1 MISKKKYFIILLR
14 KELEKLIFSEKF
26 QISFHII
33 YFKGPTKDIEF
44 NDFNDPETLFDD
56 IKSRKIR
63 FEDVEK
69 NQIEF
74 ESKLSSIRI
83 GTNKP
88 KKQLSEMENITKF
101 YKSREE
107 VIKSYNDYFKMVHKA
122 AYDSKHGKD
131 SKY

>member
-1 MISKKKYFIILLR
+1 MISKKKYFIILSW
-14 KELEKLIFSEKF
+14 KELEKLVFSEKF

-33 YFKGPTKDIEF
+33 CFKGPSKDI
-44 NDFNDPETLFDD
+44 DFNDPETIFDD
-56 IKSRKIR
+56 IKSREIR

-69 NQIEF
+69 DQKEF

-83 GTNKP
+83 GSNKP
-88 KKQLSEMENITKF
+88 NKQLSEMENITKS
-101 YKSREE
+101 YISRQE
-107 VIKSYNDYFKMVHKA
+107 VIKFYNDYFKMVHKA